1 MNLATA
7 IRRIKRFKPRTFE
20 DFGKAGIPFGKNL
33 GGGVFREAYQ
43 IKDLPLV
50 VKFPI
55 EDDGIDHS
63 RDEMRKIKK
72 FSKFKFLRKYLPK
85 VYYYDRQS
93 GVIVMKFYED
103 FEDCGD
109 ACDAVGTLAGELIKR
124 LTGVS
129 MVDIH
134 SENVRVRDTYKPP
147 RLVFCDLGY

>member
-1 MNLATA
+1 MNLATT
-7 IRRIKRFKPRTFE
+7 IRRIKRFRPRTFK
-20 DFGKAGIPFGKNL
+20 DFGKVGIRFGKNL
-33 GGGVFREAYQ
+33 GEGVFREAYQ

-63 RDEMRKIKK
+63 RDEMRKIRTL
-72 FSKFKFLRKYLPK
+72 SKFKFLRKYLPK

-103 FEDCGD
+103 FEDYDD

-134 SENVRVRDTYKPP
+134 SGNARIRDYHEPP
-147 RLVFCDLGY
+147 RLVLIDLGY